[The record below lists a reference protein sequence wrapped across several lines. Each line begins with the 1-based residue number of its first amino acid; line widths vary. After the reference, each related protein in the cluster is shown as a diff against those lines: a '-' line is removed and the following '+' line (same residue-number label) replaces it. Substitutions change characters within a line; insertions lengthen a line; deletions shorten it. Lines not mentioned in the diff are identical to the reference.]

1 MNMYP
6 VESNMEL
13 ADYERANDVEYI
25 FQRSKVVVVD
35 LNILTPRSLIE
46 DFLDPNSTLINERTF
61 WFDNNTAIGGVKHA
75 VGGLL
80 DFGHSN
86 LDQDDRG
93 YLLKVTGYNSLTP
106 SVTTALLDG
115 ALVSN
120 QFEFP
125 EKPSTTGCRVRMN
138 DSEGFEITRDIYFPN
153 QDAASE

>member
-1 MNMYP
+1 MDEVVLLLQAYEDSRFYKRTLRSFIDEREREVNSIRALMNMYP

-35 LNILTPRSLIE
+35 LNILTPRSWIE
-46 DFLDPNSTLINERTF
+46 DFLDPNRTLINDREY
-61 WFDNNTAIGGVKHA
+61 WFDDNAAIGLVKHK

-93 YLLKVTGYNSLTP
+93 YLLKVTG
-106 SVTTALLDG
+106 
-115 ALVSN
+115 
-120 QFEFP
+120 
-125 EKPSTTGCRVRMN
+125 
-138 DSEGFEITRDIYFPN
+138 
-153 QDAASE
+153 

>member
-1 MNMYP
+1 MEEVVLLLQAYEDSLFHKRNLRNFIDEREREVNSIRTLMNMYP

-61 WFDNNTAIGGVKHA
+61 WFDNNTAIAGVKHA

-93 YLLKVTGYNSLTP
+93 YLLKVTG
-106 SVTTALLDG
+106 
-115 ALVSN
+115 
-120 QFEFP
+120 
-125 EKPSTTGCRVRMN
+125 
-138 DSEGFEITRDIYFPN
+138 
-153 QDAASE
+153 